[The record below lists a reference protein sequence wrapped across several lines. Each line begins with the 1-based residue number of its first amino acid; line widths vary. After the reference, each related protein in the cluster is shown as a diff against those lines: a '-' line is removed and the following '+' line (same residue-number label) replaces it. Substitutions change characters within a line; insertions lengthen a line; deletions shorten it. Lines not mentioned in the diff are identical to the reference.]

1 MKPFALVLA
10 AALLFSSQAFAQN
23 RVMQFPATCV
33 NIETLAELLEEFQ
46 EDPAMTMTSIRASGD
61 DFATNALVLFINYET
76 KTWTMAERIP
86 GNRYCVIATGE
97 NIKPYTPK

>member
-1 MKPFALVLA
+1 MKTFVLVLA
-10 AALLFSSQAFAQN
+10 TLLFSTPAFAQN

-33 NIETLAELLEEFQ
+33 KIETLAELLEEFE

-76 KTWTMAERIP
+76 RTWTMAERIP

-97 NIKPYTPK
+97 NIKPYTPE

>member
-1 MKPFALVLA
+1 MKTFALLL
-10 AALLFSSQAFAQN
+10 AALLFSTPALAQN

-33 NIETLAELLEEFQ
+33 NIETLAELLEEFE

-61 DFATNALVLFINYET
+61 DFATNALVLFINYKT
-76 KTWTMAERIP
+76 RTWTMAERIP

-97 NIKPYTPK
+97 NIKPYTPE